1 MRNLIG
7 PSVAPRRKT
16 VAPAIETA
24 IIATLKNHDRNY
36 REARRQR
43 IEAVAHARSVGLTN
57 QAIGDA
63 LGITE
68 KAVRDTIRKAAGG
81 E

>member
-7 PSVAPRRKT
+7 PRVAPRRKN
-16 VAPAIETA
+16 VSPAIETA
-24 IIATLKNHDRNY
+24 IIATLKNQDRNY

-43 IEAVAHARSVGLTN
+43 IEAVVHARSLGLTN
-57 QAIGDA
+57 QSIGDA

-68 KAVRDTIRKAAGG
+68 KAVRDTAAKGG
-81 E
+81 Q